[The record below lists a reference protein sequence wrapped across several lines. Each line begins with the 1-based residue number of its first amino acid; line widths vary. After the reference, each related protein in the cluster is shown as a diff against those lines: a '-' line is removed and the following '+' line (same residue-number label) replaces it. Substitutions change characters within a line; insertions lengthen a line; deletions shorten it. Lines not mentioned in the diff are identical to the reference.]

1 MIDLKKLLTKIIK
14 KLQFTPVL
22 LDNTKYECTQTGTT
36 YEYTSISGMDDYNI
50 IAVYFVVHEV
60 SQLYLFVR
68 EVNVDVSLTDAPA
81 AGRFRG
87 SLKVDWENEQ
97 IGIRAVNAGSA
108 GNRYDLIFFRG
119 VYGIA

>member
-1 MIDLKKLLTKIIK
+1 MIDLKKLLTKIVT

-22 LDNTKYECTQTGTT
+22 IDNAKYECTQTGTT
-36 YEYTSISGMDDYNI
+36 YEYTSISGMDDYNV

-60 SQLYLFVR
+60 TQLCLFVR
-68 EVNVDVSLTDAPA
+68 GVNVDVSLTDAPA

-97 IGIRAVNAGSA
+97 IGIRAVNAGTA
-108 GNRYDLIFFRG
+108 GTRYDLVFFKG

>member
-22 LDNTKYECTQTGTT
+22 LDGSKYECTQTGTT
-36 YEYTSISGMDDYNI
+36 YEYTSISGMDDYNV
-50 IAVYFVVHEV
+50 IAVYFRVHEV
-60 SQLYLFVR
+60 CQLYLFVR
-68 EVNVDVSLTDAPA
+68 GVNVEVSITDAPA

-108 GNRYDLIFFRG
+108 GTRYELIFFKG

>member
-1 MIDLKKLLTKIIK
+1 MIDLKKLLTAIIT
-14 KLQFTPVL
+14 KLKFTPTL
-22 LDNTKYECTQTGTT
+22 LDNSKYECTQTGTT

-50 IAVYFVVHEV
+50 VAVYFVVHEV
-60 SQLYLFVR
+60 AQLCLFVR
-68 EVNVDVSLTDAPA
+68 GVNVDVSLTDAPA

-97 IGIRAVNAGSA
+97 IGIRAVNAGTA
-108 GNRYDLIFFRG
+108 GTRYDLVYFRG